1 MQNKCFKLTKPNH
14 TRNPLFKAGKM
25 IKKMNKDMM
34 HDASTMMT
42 EQNRRCI
49 QNNCKDMLG
58 QITEFELKASRIVA
72 EEIL

>member
-1 MQNKCFKLTKPNH
+1 LGDGH
-14 TRNPLFKAGKM
+14 DKAALLPAPG
-25 IKKMNKDMM
+25 
-34 HDASTMMT
+34 TVVT

-49 QNNCKDMLG
+49 LNNCKDMLG